1 MDKNLKDK
9 PFNIAKNPKNDGY
22 QRELVSMDYNF
33 FHKKS
38 ANSGVATRKFEKKK
52 IYSGFKNNIWGADLA
67 YMQLIN
73 KVNKGIRFLLFV
85 IDIFTK
91 YAWVIPLKDKKGG
104 TIVNAFQKKHYM
116 IQRICARIENQTKY
130 GLIKEVTF
138 TIVLLENNDIEIYSI
153 HITKENLL
161 LLKDLLEP

>member
-1 MDKNLKDK
+1 MDHLLKTRKEFKNFKETGDTNYIYKNELGKACFQHDIAYEDFKELVRRTALDKNLKDK

-91 YAWVIPLKDKKGG
+91 YA
-104 TIVNAFQKKHYM
+104 
-116 IQRICARIENQTKY
+116 
-130 GLIKEVTF
+130 
-138 TIVLLENNDIEIYSI
+138 
-153 HITKENLL
+153 
-161 LLKDLLEP
+161 

>member
-1 MDKNLKDK
+1 MDHLLKTRKEFKNFKETGDTNYIYKNELGKACFQHDIAYEDFKELVRRTALDKNLKDK

-91 YAWVIPLKDKKGG
+91 YP
-104 TIVNAFQKKHYM
+104 
-116 IQRICARIENQTKY
+116 
-130 GLIKEVTF
+130 
-138 TIVLLENNDIEIYSI
+138 
-153 HITKENLL
+153 
-161 LLKDLLEP
+161 